1 MRLII
6 VGIIK
11 VPKCVHMYVWVEP
24 EQSENLR
31 KSVGSFKHTTDF
43 QVTINLKNRLNT
55 YFRVEIIDFDCKSFH

>member
-1 MRLII
+1 
-6 VGIIK
+6 
-11 VPKCVHMYVWVEP
+11 MYVWVEP